1 MGSSAPDMKKIR
13 TFIAFDL
20 PDDILEI
27 IGETQKKLN
36 KNGLRLKWLPVSNIH
51 LTIKFIGDMPINR
64 VENVTE
70 MMAVSAGNFGPI
82 SIFARSMGVFPG
94 LRRPNVLW
102 LGIDGALDRLV
113 TFQQALDTNL
123 ASIGLPPEKRPF
135 RGHLTIGRVKG
146 KINTER
152 LKDCLRFYY
161 DFQARRFALEKI
173 KLYQSELK
181 PTGAEYTCLK
191 SVSLSGLL

>member
-146 KINTER
+146 KINTEQ
-152 LKDCLRFYY
+152 LKDGLRFYY
-161 DFQARRFALEKI
+161 DFQTRRFALKEI